1 VNFKE
6 LTSQLQQ
13 HLTCSARHTR
23 IAQMGRMGKGK
34 RAHFRIMHPDPGLP
48 CTAPVGACSLE
59 GSASERF
66 WNMLGRGA
74 GDPGGLWD

>member
-1 VNFKE
+1 
-6 LTSQLQQ
+6 
-13 HLTCSARHTR
+13 
-23 IAQMGRMGKGK
+23 MGRMGKGK